1 MPLTGHVKVHNLNH
15 SRLAISSFRPVFQV
29 MEKILFKKLMKR
41 QSMLL
46 FNQKVKSYGYPRIY
60 VFYHI
65 LGRFY
70 TLDVLV
76 GSGDSRSPR
85 DPYHILSDIHSI
97 LADSAKKGHIE
108 HPVSTLSSV
117 DRDTWTAARK
127 ELIRLGNA
135 DALAEID
142 DAMFCLSLDD
152 FSGIYIIICIFI
164 TKDKHMNPQMLMSR
178 LMRVSIGDI
187 WKQSVRVT

>member
-1 MPLTGHVKVHNLNH
+1 
-15 SRLAISSFRPVFQV
+15 

-46 FNQKVKSYGYPRIY
+46 FNQKVRPYLRIY
-60 VFYHI
+60 FLYHI

-97 LADSAKKGHIE
+97 LADSAKKGPVE
-108 HPVSTLSSV
+108 HPVATLSSV

-127 ELIRLGNA
+127 DLIRLGNA

-152 FSGIYIIICIFI
+152 FSGIYIIICFFI
-164 TKDKHMNPQMLMSR
+164 TKDKHMNQIMLMSR
-178 LMRVSIGDI
+178 SMRVSIGDI
-187 WKQSVRVT
+187 WKQSVRVI

>member
-1 MPLTGHVKVHNLNH
+1 MVKFLSKPFKIGNLFFSTRIPSDGKDFIQKADEKAKHVIVQSKGKVLMFLNIYLNL
-15 SRLAISSFRPVFQV
+15 IS
-29 MEKILFKKLMKR
+29 
-41 QSMLL
+41 
-46 FNQKVKSYGYPRIY
+46 
-60 VFYHI
+60 
-65 LGRFY
+65 GRFY

-97 LADSAKKGHIE
+97 LADSAKKGPSENPIA
-108 HPVSTLSSV
+108 TLTSV

-152 FSGIYIIICIFI
+152 FSGIYFTISCFY
-164 TKDKHMNPQMLMSR
+164 NQR
-178 LMRVSIGDI
+178 
-187 WKQSVRVT
+187 

>member
-1 MPLTGHVKVHNLNH
+1 MFLNIYLNL
-15 SRLAISSFRPVFQV
+15 IS
-29 MEKILFKKLMKR
+29 
-41 QSMLL
+41 
-46 FNQKVKSYGYPRIY
+46 
-60 VFYHI
+60 
-65 LGRFY
+65 GRFY

-97 LADSAKKGHIE
+97 LADSAKKGPSENPIA
-108 HPVSTLSSV
+108 TLTSV

-152 FSGIYIIICIFI
+152 FSGIYFTISCFY
-164 TKDKHMNPQMLMSR
+164 NQR
-178 LMRVSIGDI
+178 
-187 WKQSVRVT
+187 